1 MEDLYIELLRYGKKH
16 LVDGVTMPDT
26 LAHLRELQP
35 ESLLVQNP
43 GDFINAA
50 FSSAFNPIASTGGEL
65 DSRRYLL
72 NMEGYFNLLE
82 HDELQEARKSSRN
95 ALWVAIG
102 AIVISGTL
110 AAVSVYLQLSSEFNF
125 WPNA

>member
-1 MEDLYIELLRYGKKH
+1 MEDLYIELLRYGKVH
-16 LVDGVTMPDT
+16 LADGVTIADT
-26 LAHLRELQP
+26 LAHLRKLQP
-35 ESLLVQNP
+35 GSRLVESTNTFNNT
-43 GDFINAA
+43 FIHL
-50 FSSAFNPIASTGGEL
+50 FDPVVTT
-65 DSRRYLL
+65 DRYAL
-72 NMEGYFNLLE
+72 NIEGYFNLLQ

-110 AAVSVYLQLSSEFNF
+110 AAVSVYLQLSSAFNF